1 MASLARCCFGHR
13 YLVIFGWI
21 VGLLVLGGLNRAD
34 DDAYTI
40 VWRVDAGSVTDQP
53 VRSAL
58 AVAVVAALA
67 IPLLWLRLGASDQGN
82 DPRSWT
88 TRKAYDLLAEGFGPG
103 FNGPLLLVAQT
114 PGGQGDR
121 AALHSLA
128 GKVRAT
134 GGVASVSPALYN
146 QDGSVAVL
154 QVIPTSAPQD
164 KATSRLIGR
173 LRREVVPQATR
184 GSDLTPDYDPDPW
197 SRDRTSPASS
207 WAVSFETRDTY
218 PPERIVARLD
228 GASAVA
234 GGFLGT
240 GGGRPRHV
248 GAGPID
254 GDGSRGCGG
263 RRQRRERAP
272 PHATSPLGSSGSC
285 GW

>member
-128 GKVRAT
+128 GKVRDT

-154 QVIPTSAPQD
+154 
-164 KATSRLIGR
+164 
-173 LRREVVPQATR
+173 
-184 GSDLTPDYDPDPW
+184 
-197 SRDRTSPASS
+197 
-207 WAVSFETRDTY
+207 
-218 PPERIVARLD
+218 
-228 GASAVA
+228 
-234 GGFLGT
+234 
-240 GGGRPRHV
+240 
-248 GAGPID
+248 
-254 GDGSRGCGG
+254 
-263 RRQRRERAP
+263 
-272 PHATSPLGSSGSC
+272 
-285 GW
+285 